1 MICVSAN
8 LTCGKGQQPH
18 PSGTRCMVCPKNT
31 YKPRLGNNGCI
42 ACPNG
47 TFTAG
52 QRPADYDSVAK
63 CLPGGLDSRSNVLL
77 GMPRN
82 KPRVQ
87 DQGQCATCVNAAVVS
102 AAEAAVAAAAGI
114 TTQSVEFSPV
124 YAYYCEPRAIRVH
137 GAVVTRVTV
146 HSAFVDYFRRNPRGV
161 YNEIS
166 NKSSTAGGV
175 PHAVVLIGYNNTG
188 MFWWAQNSYG
198 KTFADQGVFKIA
210 YGVGLAANPN
220 ETYAVK
226 CTVAPSYPINPARK
240 WPLRVV
246 QGSATSGTTC
256 YKYTARRGDYVAG
269 VAEHFGL
276 DVVQFIK
283 DNMKLLATTKAG
295 LPDLTTPLAGQQLL
309 VCGITA
315 DLYNTAS
322 LECGPGEHQGDS
334 GDCEVCPEGT
344 YKDKPGAGPCTAC
357 PQGTTT
363 PACTAVG
370 RDAAT
375 DCTPV
380 TGQQL
385 CEQFIGRYNQSGAY
399 TVNIRCKQYKV
410 YCDMQTDGGGWTLV
424 LSYNVGAFSTA
435 RDVLPRDLED
445 GFPILSNN
453 TIGVDESDSIGYGG
467 SWGHM
472 SPRALTFVPNAA
484 EMLAVFEVA
493 HPTDN
498 LGVIRAHFKHAVY
511 IRGQNMQPP
520 VCEPGWYQAGWSCHI
535 CPDHTFKEGYG
546 PGPCV
551 PCPKGTVA
559 TAGVTGT
566 RAAANHDN
574 ANDCKMAVPNNTW
587 TVSKKDGSAWTWDFY
602 WETRAQASRAEDI
615 CRVQGGHL
623 VTIDSFDTSE
633 LLYDKVTSDETGRP
647 PFPFVH
653 ALTVMWIGLY
663 SETPSDSRTGPW
675 RWYNGALYTA
685 DNYTA
690 WADRQ
695 PDNFVNRQG
704 LNVAF
709 LLDNHKLWDDY
720 FQTMYQE
727 FLCERR
733 TT

>member
-1 MICVSAN
+1 M
-8 LTCGKGQQPH
+8 
-18 PSGTRCMVCPKNT
+18 
-31 YKPRLGNNGCI
+31 
-42 ACPNG
+42 
-47 TFTAG
+47 
-52 QRPADYDSVAK
+52 
-63 CLPGGLDSRSNVLL
+63 
-77 GMPRN
+77 
-82 KPRVQ
+82 
-87 DQGQCATCVNAAVVS
+87 
-102 AAEAAVAAAAGI
+102 
-114 TTQSVEFSPV
+114 
-124 YAYYCEPRAIRVH
+124 
-137 GAVVTRVTV
+137 
-146 HSAFVDYFRRNPRGV
+146 
-161 YNEIS
+161 
-166 NKSSTAGGV
+166 
-175 PHAVVLIGYNNTG
+175 IGYNNTG

-240 WPLRVV
+240 WPLKVV

-269 VAEHFGL
+269 IGEHFGL

-283 DNMKLLATTKAG
+283 DNMKQLTKTKAG

-322 LECGPGEHQGDS
+322 LECGPGERQGDS
-334 GDCEVCPEGT
+334 GVCEVCPEGT

-380 TGQQL
+380 TSQQL

-399 TVNIRCKQYKV
+399 TVDIRCKQYKV

-453 TIGVDESDSIGYGG
+453 SIGVDESDSIGYGG

-484 EMLAVFEVA
+484 EMLVVFEVA

-498 LGVIRAHFKHAVY
+498 LGVMRAHFKCADEESLRYILKGSGNININTLRHSHSPMPDQNSFIPLDGLGLFEATDLWAFARVGVPVRHAVY

-520 VCEPGWYQAGWSCHI
+520 VCESGWYQAGWSCHI

-551 PCPKGTVA
+551 PCPKGKVA

-566 RAAANHDN
+566 RVAANHDN

-587 TVSKKDGSAWTWDFY
+587 TVSKKDGSVWTWDFY

-623 VTIDSFDTSE
+623 VTIDSFDISE

-653 ALTVMWIGLY
+653 TLTVMWIGLY
-663 SETPSDSRTGPW
+663 SETPSNSRVGAW

-695 PDNFVNRQG
+695 PDNFLNRQG

-709 LLDNHKLWDDY
+709 LLDNNKMWDDY

-727 FLCERR
+727 FVCERR
-733 TT
+733 TA